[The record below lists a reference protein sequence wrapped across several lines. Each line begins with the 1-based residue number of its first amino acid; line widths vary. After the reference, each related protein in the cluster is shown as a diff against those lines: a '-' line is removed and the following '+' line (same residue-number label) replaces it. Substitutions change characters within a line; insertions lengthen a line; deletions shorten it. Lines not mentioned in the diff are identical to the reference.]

1 MAVDTRVLLAG
12 LEEYS
17 RTLEAHSSRLRVEF
31 DHLDG
36 RWRAFSS
43 VYAGEAA
50 DQFRAGW
57 ARTAQ
62 NFQEYLH
69 QTERIQGVLRERI
82 EALREANRAESGL
95 I

>member
-1 MAVDTRVLLAG
+1 LAVDTRVLLAG

-17 RTLEAHSSRLRVEF
+17 RVLEAHSSRLRVEF
-31 DHLDG
+31 DHLDS
-36 RWRAFSS
+36 RWHIFSI
-43 VYAGEAA
+43 VYEGEAA

-57 ARTAQ
+57 VRTAQ
-62 NFQEYLH
+62 NFQEYLE

-82 EALREANRAESGL
+82 EALRDADRAESGL